1 MRWIRRRRDTSNTAG
16 DQTSA
21 SAPTTPQAT
30 PSPAGPADEFLTS
43 LTRIAGRRGFDAA
56 EQTIKLREGRLWG
69 RLSML
74 AEPVEIARALDYAE
88 RYATSVS
95 DWITWLQRPI
105 DQLPGDEPHHTP
117 SFDDELT
124 ALVSELPNAN
134 GDGAKPPLPAPHERL
149 IRTLEW
155 RARTEGFEAAEQ
167 LIATSQAKAWVALSK
182 VAQRKDSALAV
193 GYARRA
199 FGLDSQPSI
208 ARRLQ
213 QLLFAQGDIVEAE
226 RLFRFSL
233 EANGGALNQ
242 YEIDRLGRLQGWKNL
257 YLHGFPL
264 PERRLS
270 PAIETHPHKVVNY
283 LAHSLPHSGA
293 GYDTRSHSLLRAL
306 QATDYSVVAAT
317 QVGFPWDSVRPA
329 NQDANIS
336 FPLQDVIDGVRY
348 QRLRPVGGG
357 RSQTPPDRYIRTSAD
372 EFEALVREERPAVI
386 HAASNF
392 EVGLA
397 AIAAAHRLGLP
408 VIYEVRGLWEVTRA
422 SRDPGVEG
430 SELFETQVRL
440 ETAAATS
447 ADRVI
452 AITHALKDE
461 LVRRGVP
468 AERVIVVPNG
478 VDPDLF
484 VAAPRDRE
492 LEEQLGLAGKR
503 VVGYVGSFTHYEG
516 LDDLLYA
523 TSVLI
528 DQGIDNIHLLLVGS
542 GSAFTRLSTLVAE
555 LELSEHVTLTGRVPF
570 DDVHRYYSLI
580 DIAPFPRKS
589 LPVTE
594 MVSPLKPFEAMA
606 MEKAVLVSSVAVLT
620 EIIDDGQ
627 TGLIFEKGNIDSLA
641 GALGRLVSDPAL
653 CVQLGRNAR
662 EWVVVNR
669 TWAQAGAAVANIYR
683 ELEAGSR
690 DISPLES
697 SNTLEHRVE
706 RTVRP

>member
-1 MRWIRRRRDTSNTAG
+1 MSWIRRRLKTIAALGGQNTA
-16 DQTSA
+16 SV
-21 SAPTTPQAT
+21 PTTSEAS
-30 PSPAGPADEFLTS
+30 PSPAGQRDEFASS
-43 LTRIAGRRGFDAA
+43 LTRIARSRGFDAA

-74 AEPVEIARALDYAE
+74 AEPVDTVRAVDYAE
-88 RYATSVS
+88 RSTASVR
-95 DWITWLQRPI
+95 DWIAWLQRPSAVP
-105 DQLPGDEPHHTP
+105 PGTDTDGTA
-117 SFDDELT
+117 SFDEELA
-124 ALVSELPNAN
+124 ALVTDLPDAN

-149 IRTLEW
+149 IRTLDW
-155 RARTEGFEAAEQ
+155 RAKTEGLEAAEQ
-167 LIATSQAKAWVALSK
+167 LIAVSQARAWVALSK
-182 VAQRKDSALAV
+182 VAQRNDTALAAEYV
-193 GYARRA
+193 RRA
-199 FGLDSQPSI
+199 YSLDPLPTL

-213 QLLFAQGDIVEAE
+213 QLLFSRGDIVEAE
-226 RLFRFSL
+226 RLFRLSL
-233 EANGGALNQ
+233 EANGGALSQ
-242 YEIDRLGRLQGWKNL
+242 YDSDRLGRLQGWKKL
-257 YLHGFPL
+257 FLHGFPL
-264 PERRLS
+264 PERRQS
-270 PAIETHPHKVVNY
+270 PGIERTPHKVVNY

-306 QATDYSVVAAT
+306 QTTEYSVVAST
-317 QVGFPWDSVRPA
+317 QVGFPWDRVLMANPDESVA
-329 NQDANIS
+329 
-336 FPLQDVIDGVRY
+336 FPLEDVVDGVRY
-348 QRLRPVGGG
+348 RRLRPVGGG
-357 RSQTPPDRYIRTSAD
+357 RTQSPPDTYIRTSAD
-372 EFEALVREERPAVI
+372 EFEALVREERPAII

-397 AIAAAHRLGLP
+397 AITAARRLGLP

-452 AITHALKDE
+452 TITHALKNE

-468 AERVIVVPNG
+468 EGHISVVPNG
-478 VDPDLF
+478 VDPSLF
-484 VAAPRDRE
+484 VVAPRDRE
-492 LEEQLGLAGKR
+492 LEQQLGLEGKR
-503 VVGYVGSFTHYEG
+503 VIGYVGSFTHYEG

-523 TSVLI
+523 ISLLI
-528 DQGIDNIHLLLVGS
+528 DQGIDNLHVLLVGS
-542 GSAFTRLSTLVAE
+542 GSAFTRLKTLVAE
-555 LELSEHVTLTGRVPF
+555 LELSDHVTLTGRVPF

-620 EIIDDGQ
+620 EIIDDGA

-641 GALGRLVSDPAL
+641 GALSRLVTDPAL
-653 CVQLGRNAR
+653 CAHLGKNAR

-669 TWAQAGAAVANIYR
+669 TWEQAGAAVAEIYR
-683 ELEAGSR
+683 ELEDANRGSV
-690 DISPLES
+690 PLEAEV
-697 SNTLEHRVE
+697 TPV
-706 RTVRP
+706 